1 MRRLEKARVPYA
13 LILFALIG
21 ISHSVVLPSAH
32 SAPREVTITLGADD
46 NLSGVALMQIAE
58 NKNNP
63 PAAIAFSRTS
73 VVTTEANILWVR
85 VQDRA
90 LNWSTW
96 VEVQVG
102 GAPVT
107 RDPLAKTV
115 YVPVEIV
122 PYVPPPSTPTPTPST
137 PTPPPST
144 PTPTPST
151 PTPTPPAI
159 SSTPISDTPPPAIT
173 APAETE
179 TVTVKTETET
189 VKVIPEI
196 VKAETATASVQVT
209 EKPSA
214 ATPSV
219 SAEVLVTKAPSAPA
233 GIKEIPAQTK
243 PAVSVSV
250 SSAPKSEVK
259 VGVNKVLELKMPSTS
274 GATSVKASI
283 TDATG
288 KKLNLAVKV
297 DKKTGKITM
306 PKLSFSKKGT
316 YVISTT
322 IGKKTIKVSVTVR

>member
-1 MRRLEKARVPYA
+1 MRRLEKARVAYA
-13 LILFALIG
+13 LISIALIG

-122 PYVPPPSTPTPTPST
+122 PYVPPSV
-137 PTPPPST
+137 TPPPPSVT
-144 PTPTPST
+144 PPPPS
-151 PTPTPPAI
+151 PTPPAI

-189 VKVIPEI
+189 VKVITEI

-214 ATPSV
+214 GTPSV

-288 KKLNLAVKV
+288 KKLNLDVKV

-316 YVISTT
+316 YIISTI

>member
-1 MRRLEKARVPYA
+1 MRRLEKARVAYA
-13 LILFALIG
+13 LISIALIG

-122 PYVPPPSTPTPTPST
+122 PYVPTPSV
-137 PTPPPST
+137 TPPPPSVT
-144 PTPTPST
+144 PP
-151 PTPTPPAI
+151 PPAI

-189 VKVIPEI
+189 VKVITEI
-196 VKAETATASVQVT
+196 VKAETATASVQVN

-219 SAEVLVTKAPSAPA
+219 NAEVLVTKAPSAPA

-288 KKLNLAVKV
+288 KKLNLDVKV

-316 YVISTT
+316 YIISTT

>member
-1 MRRLEKARVPYA
+1 MLLLNRSSLAKALTCIVLA
-13 LILFALIG
+13 CLMQ
-21 ISHSVVLPSAH
+21 SVATPSAY
-32 SAPREVTITLGADD
+32 SAAREVTITLGADD
-46 NLSGVALMQIAE
+46 NISGVAWMQIAE
-58 NKNNP
+58 NKDNP
-63 PAAIAFSRTS
+63 PPAIPFNLSTVIS
-73 VVTTEANILWVR
+73 TEASIIWVR

-115 YVPVEIV
+115 YVPVAIV
-122 PYVPPPSTPTPTPST
+122 PYVPTPSTPTPST
-137 PTPPPST
+137 PTPPSVTPPSVT
-144 PTPTPST
+144 P
-151 PTPTPPAI
+151 PPAI
-159 SSTPISDTPPPAIT
+159 SSAPTNDSPPPALT
-173 APAETE
+173 PQAD
-179 TVTVKTETET
+179 TET
-189 VKVIPEI
+189 VKVITELITTDTPTVGVPVPESPLVVTSP
-196 VKAETATASVQVT
+196 VKE
-209 EKPSA
+209 EILIPK
-214 ATPSV
+214 TPPAV
-219 SAEVLVTKAPSAPA
+219 PA
-233 GIKEIPAQTK
+233 GVKEIPAQTK

-274 GATSVKASI
+274 GATSVKASV

-288 KKLNLAVKV
+288 KKLNLDVKV

-316 YVISTT
+316 YIISTI

>member
-1 MRRLEKARVPYA
+1 MRRLEKARVAYA
-13 LILFALIG
+13 LISIALIG

-122 PYVPPPSTPTPTPST
+122 PYVPTPSTPTPT
-137 PTPPPST
+137 PST

-189 VKVIPEI
+189 VKVITEI

-219 SAEVLVTKAPSAPA
+219 NAEVLVTKAPSAPA

-288 KKLNLAVKV
+288 KKLNLDVKV